1 MSNVQ
6 HPVVDKDGFRLRGIE
21 MSRIDAFSDVVF
33 GFALTLLVVS
43 LEVPKTFDELHTMLL
58 GFVPFA
64 ICFYLL
70 IAVWMEHYRFFR
82 RFGLH
87 DWATIRLN
95 CALLFVVLFYVYPLK
110 FLFTMVASPLLGRSQ
125 SDAFS
130 NPFQERELMLL
141 FGVGL
146 GAIFGLF
153 ALLNY
158 QAWRQREHLE
168 LSPVEQ
174 LLTRSYVLDASF
186 SAAIGALSCG
196 VAFLLPL
203 SQVGWAGLTFLLIWP
218 YKIVET
224 RVVRRKLVRLHAA
237 QQKLNATEAE
247 EADLPVVDTYE
258 V

>member
-1 MSNVQ
+1 MPDPP
-6 HPVVDKDGFRLRGIE
+6 HPVIDKDGFRLRGIE

-43 LEVPKTFDELHTMLL
+43 LEVPKTFDELHAMLL
-58 GFVPFA
+58 GFVPFS

-87 DWATIRLN
+87 DWTTIRIN
-95 CALLFVVLFYVYPLK
+95 AALLFVVLFYVYPMK
-110 FLFTMVASPLLGRSQ
+110 FLFAMVASPLYGRSQ
-125 SDAFS
+125 SAAFS
-130 NPFQERELMLL
+130 NPYQERELMLL

-146 GAIFGLF
+146 GTIFGLF

-168 LSPVEQ
+168 LTPVERY
-174 LLTRSYVLDASF
+174 LTRSYILDAWF
-186 SAAIGALSCG
+186 AAAIGALCCG
-196 VAFLLPL
+196 VAYLLPL
-203 SQVGWAGLTFLLIWP
+203 SHAGYAGLTFLLIWL
-218 YKIVET
+218 YKVIRT
-224 RVVRRKLVRLHAA
+224 RFVRPTVARLSQQSSLVV
-237 QQKLNATEAE
+237 EAE
-247 EADLPVVDTYE
+247 ENDPAVVDAYE